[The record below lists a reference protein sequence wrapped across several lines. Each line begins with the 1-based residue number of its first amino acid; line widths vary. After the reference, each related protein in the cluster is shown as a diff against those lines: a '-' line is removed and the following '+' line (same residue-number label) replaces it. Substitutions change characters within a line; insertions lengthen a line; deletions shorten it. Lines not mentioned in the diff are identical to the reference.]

1 MEQSAVWKLDSLPT
15 LAPSATTILGPFVR
29 SKMTRLTAVSGKAT
43 VVIPFLLMPP
53 TPKKQIFARA
63 FENELMAK
71 SPTKDFFCSKI
82 SPPLNTIEAFEDA
95 FLKIERPLFVNIVTF
110 SSAK

>member
-1 MEQSAVWKLDSLPT
+1 M
-15 LAPSATTILGPFVR
+15 R
-29 SKMTRLTAVSGKAT
+29 SKITRLTAVSGKAT
-43 VVIPFLLMPP
+43 VVIPFLLIPP
-53 TPKKQIFARA
+53 TPKKQILARA
-63 FENELMAK
+63 FENELIAK

-82 SPPLNTIEAFEDA
+82 SPPLNTIEALEEA

>member
-29 SKMTRLTAVSGKAT
+29 SKMTRLTAVSGKAA

-82 SPPLNTIEAFEDA
+82 SPPLNTIEAFEEA
-95 FLKIERPLFVNIVTF
+95 FKNRTSIIR
-110 SSAK
+110 